1 MNVPKRICGS
11 ESSKEAIKNHGW
23 FKGLK
28 WEALLNRTLTPPF
41 RAENRKES
49 NTSNFEKFTEN
60 EIVIHTKDQYEDI
73 FADF

>member
-1 MNVPKRICGS
+1 MNVPKRICSSGP
-11 ESSKEAIKNHGW
+11 SKEAIKKHGW

-28 WEALLNRTLTPPF
+28 WEALLNRTLKPPF
-41 RAENRKES
+41 RPENRKE

-60 EIVIHTKDQYEDI
+60 EIVILPKDQYEDI